1 MKNILINGHQ
11 NFGNR
16 GCEALVRSLVILL
29 RLKFGAVTI
38 YVPSSNPKLD
48 AKQYPNHKEDGV
60 EFVPFV
66 YPLMLKLWI
75 QVQRLPFMV
84 LRTWYPRLSLP
95 KKFESILKNIDFAVS
110 IGGDMYTYE
119 GWGRLPTWIVW
130 LDSLMIERK
139 IDVYLISASFS
150 DFSQIKGY
158 SNYLRSHLTRFAGI
172 AAREAISFKIA
183 TENFG
188 FSEAI
193 LIPDIAFLL
202 PKQSVKASK
211 FWPKINGSGVIGI
224 NLSPL
229 VERLSQKKI
238 SESPVFTM
246 KRFITHLMDTSDY
259 SILLIPHV
267 SALDGAT
274 YNNDYIFLHR
284 LFDELG
290 GFNGRLQIMDGRLN
304 AMQTKDVISKCKFF
318 IGTRLHSVIAALSSK
333 VPTIC
338 LSYSNKGPGIM
349 SHVFEDDRLSLSLA
363 NLTFD
368 HLRDKFNLLESS
380 EDELIESLAAKI
392 PILEETLRGKAH
404 TLFK

>member
-38 YVPSSNPKLD
+38 YVPSSNPELD
-48 AKQYPNHKEDGV
+48 AQQYPNHKEDGI

-66 YPLMLKLWI
+66 YPLRLKLWI
-75 QVQRLPFMV
+75 QFQRMPFKV
-84 LRTWYPRLSLP
+84 FRTWFPRLSMP
-95 KKFESILKNIDFAVS
+95 KKCESILKNIDFAVS

-119 GWGRLPTWIVW
+119 GRGRLPTWIFW
-130 LDSLMIERK
+130 LDNLMIERK
-139 IDVYLISASFS
+139 IDVYLISASLS

-158 SNYLRSHLTRFAGI
+158 SNYLGSHLKRFAGI

-188 FSEAI
+188 FSQTI

-202 PKQSVKASK
+202 PQEPVDVSQ
-211 FWPKINGSGVIGI
+211 FWPKIAGNGVIGI

-229 VERLSQKKI
+229 AERLSLKKGA
-238 SESPVFTM
+238 ESPVFTM
-246 KRFITHLMDTSDY
+246 KRFITYLIDTSNY

-267 SALDGAT
+267 SPLDGAL
-274 YNNDYIFLHR
+274 YNNDYKFLHKI
-284 LFDELG
+284 FDQLG
-290 GFNGRLQIMDGRLN
+290 DFNGRLQIMNGRLN
-304 AMQTKDVISKCKFF
+304 AVQTKYVISKCKFF

-333 VPTIC
+333 VPSIC
-338 LSYSNKGPGIM
+338 LSYSNKGPGII
-349 SHVFEDDRLSLSLA
+349 SEVFEDDRWSLSLA

-368 HLRDKFNLLESS
+368 HLTAKFDLLNSS
-380 EDELIESLAAKI
+380 EDEVKSHLAGKVSR
-392 PILEETLRGKAH
+392 LEETLREKVH
-404 TLFK
+404 TLF